1 MMLER
6 MESRKKKEF
15 EVARVLD
22 LQCERQKNEKAISK
36 VKEAKLGAAVIEDVK
51 LHELEE
57 QRVKKE
63 RYEKNLKHKQELE
76 RLMEQRTKISEYIS
90 TNQAFHDQKAAKQ
103 AAQAA
108 KAANADE

>member
-36 VKEAKLGAAVIEDVK
+36 VKEAQLGAAVIEDVK

-57 QRVKKE
+57 
-63 RYEKNLKHKQELE
+63 
-76 RLMEQRTKISEYIS
+76 
-90 TNQAFHDQKAAKQ
+90 
-103 AAQAA
+103 
-108 KAANADE
+108 